1 MRHLKPKIAHPAV
14 DAAQGDAQTEDGVM
28 NPMQEY
34 ATQQDEFRHRAKQF
48 IDRVEAELHDAVG
61 YVDRVVVPEVRREAG
76 SAARLLAGH
85 LERLADRLQAA
96 DRKPGL

>member
-1 MRHLKPKIAHPAV
+1 M
-14 DAAQGDAQTEDGVM
+14 QG
-28 NPMQEY
+28 Y
-34 ATQQDEFRHRAKQF
+34 ATPQDDFRRRAEHI
-48 IDRVEAELHDAVG
+48 IDRVESELHDVVG

-85 LERLADRLQAA
+85 LDRLADRLQAA